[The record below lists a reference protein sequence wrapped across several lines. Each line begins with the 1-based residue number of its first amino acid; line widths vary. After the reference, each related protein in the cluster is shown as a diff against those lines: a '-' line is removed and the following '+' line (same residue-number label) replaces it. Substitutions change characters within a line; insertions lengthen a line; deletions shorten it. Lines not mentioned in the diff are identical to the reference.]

1 MTATLDD
8 VTNKKPE
15 APAEAET
22 AKELARLA
30 REQGLSLTGPDG
42 LLKQLTRQPKLTRT
56 WTCGSHDEHGGDVR
70 ASRNGPAAVTSVTTL
85 PGRRP
90 EAPTSA
96 IVSSAVRFCCKL
108 KEFEK
113 VSKGRLEDSSRGF
126 FPRVVKSP
134 AACSSA
140 AKTGEMPPAS
150 VPERGLDPAGTVS

>member
-15 APAEAET
+15 ASAEAKT
-22 AKELARLA
+22 AKELVRLA

-56 WTCGSHDEHGGDVR
+56 WTCCGSHDEHGGDVR
-70 ASRNGPAAVTSVTTL
+70 ASQNGPAAVTSVTTL

-96 IVSSAVRFCCKL
+96 IVSSAVRFCC
-108 KEFEK
+108 
-113 VSKGRLEDSSRGF
+113 
-126 FPRVVKSP
+126 
-134 AACSSA
+134 
-140 AKTGEMPPAS
+140 
-150 VPERGLDPAGTVS
+150 